1 METRTIPLTLVRSL
15 LATAREGLNPLVHW
29 SESRERMDRAA
40 MEKRGEALREIE
52 EQLEPLA
59 AELPVNPVNPVNPVT
74 E

>member
-1 METRTIPLTLVRSL
+1 MSDLRTVPISLIRSL

-40 MEKRGEALREIE
+40 MQKRGEALREIE

-59 AELPVNPVNPVNPVT
+59 ADPS
-74 E
+74 

>member
-1 METRTIPLTLVRSL
+1 MSDLRTVPISLIRSL

-59 AELPVNPVNPVNPVT
+59 ADPS
-74 E
+74 

>member
-1 METRTIPLTLVRSL
+1 MSDLRTVPISLIRSL

-40 MEKRGEALREIE
+40 MQKRGEALLEIE

-59 AELPVNPVNPVNPVT
+59 ADPS
-74 E
+74 